1 MANSFSNS
9 SKFNDSNGLLSSDS
23 NEQRSIRIEAEQMN
37 LDNYLIESS
46 NAASD
51 GKLISLFNASG
62 TAGSASTQFSGPSGI
77 YDIVVGYYDEQDGE
91 GQLELLL
98 DGVSTDRWTL
108 DQNLGS
114 SAASSQSFSK
124 RTISGQS
131 LRQGETITIEGIIN
145 DGEFARVDYIE
156 FLPTSISGNDD
167 IVGDGSDT
175 ASLEDLWEPVEFVDT
190 EIIPGSFIPDVS
202 RFVPLDIPGL
212 DFASLDASTIL
223 DPSFIGEGNIPGSGF
238 IPLF

>member
-1 MANSFSNS
+1 MVNSFTNS
-9 SKFNDSNGLLSSDS
+9 SKLNDSNSVLSGDG
-23 NEQRSIRIEAEQMN
+23 NGQEPIRIEAEQMN

-51 GKLISLFNASG
+51 GQLISLFNASG
-62 TAGSASTQFSGPSGI
+62 TTGSASTQFSGPSGT
-77 YDIVVGYYDEQDGE
+77 YDIVVGYYDEQDGV

-98 DGVSTDRWTL
+98 DGVSTDRWVL

-131 LRQGETITIEGIIN
+131 LRQGETITIQGIVDN
-145 DGEFARVDYIE
+145 GEFARVDYIE
-156 FLPTSISGNDD
+156 FRPTSTSGNDD
-167 IVGDGSDT
+167 IVGDGGDA

-190 EIIPGSFIPDVS
+190 EIVPGSFIPDVS
-202 RFVPLDIPGL
+202 RIVPLDIPGL
-212 DFASLDASTIL
+212 DFATLDASTIL
-223 DPSFIGEGNIPGSGF
+223 DPSFISEGNIPGSGF